1 VFVRTQTNGDRTY
14 LLVVENQR
22 IHGKVQQRVLY
33 RLGRLDDLRASGQLD
48 ALLHSLG
55 RFSDKYTVLGAHANG
70 ESITTC
76 TRVIG
81 PPLIFERLWRE
92 CGIRPVLADLLRDR
106 QFEFPVE
113 RAVFLTVLHRLMAPG
128 SDRAAEKWKQ
138 DYSIAGVDA
147 LALHQLYRAMAWLG
161 EVLPASEQEG
171 ATPFVARTTKDLVEE
186 ALLAHRR
193 DLFSGLD
200 LVFFDTT
207 SIYFEGEGG
216 QTIGWY
222 GHSKDHRPDRL
233 QMVVGVVMDQEG
245 NPVCS
250 EMWPGN
256 AADVKSLVPIVQR
269 LKTRFPVGEVCI
281 VADRGMISAATLEQ
295 IRERKWNY
303 ILGVR
308 MRSSKEAREEVM
320 GRPGRYQEVYP
331 QSADAKAPSPLKVKE
346 VWVEDRRY
354 VVCKNEDEAQKDR
367 QEREAIAAALKD
379 ALQGGDKSLV
389 GNKGYRRFLRTT
401 GERFTIDEDKIKE
414 EERYDG
420 KWLLTTNTE
429 LAAREV
435 ALKYKQLWMVED
447 IFRSMKSLL
456 ETRPIYHKCDETIR
470 GHAVRTFRVFCTF
483 LALVLRKE
491 LQDRLERKGWSLEWA
506 DVIGDLARLQEV
518 EMSIDEKS
526 YVVRT
531 ETRRT
536 VGKIFQACG
545 VALPPTLRPAEGS

>member
-1 VFVRTQTNGDRTY
+1 MFVRTQTNGDRTY
-14 LLVVENQR
+14 LIVVENQR
-22 IHGKVQQRVLY
+22 IQGKIQQRVLH
-33 RLGRLDDLRASGQLD
+33 RLGRLDELLASGQLD
-48 ALLHSLG
+48 ALLRSLG
-55 RFSDKYTVLGAHANG
+55 RFSDKYAILGAHANG
-70 ESITTC
+70 ESLTTR
-76 TRVIG
+76 TRIVG

-92 CGIRPVLADLLRDR
+92 CGIQPVLAELLRDR

-128 SDRAAEKWKQ
+128 SDRAAEKWQ
-138 DYSIAGVDA
+138 LDYALAGVDC
-147 LALHQLYRAMAWLG
+147 LALHHLYRAMAWLG
-161 EVLPASEQEG
+161 EPLEASQQQG
-171 ATPFVARTTKDLVEE
+171 ATPFVVRTTKDLVEE
-186 ALLAHRR
+186 GLFARR
-193 DLFSGLD
+193 QDLFSTLD

-256 AADVKSLVPIVQR
+256 ASDVKSLVPIVER

-281 VADRGMISAATLEQ
+281 VAGRGMISADTVKQ
-295 IRERKWNY
+295 IQARQWKY

-320 GRPGRYQEVYP
+320 GRAGRYQQVHP
-331 QSADAKAPSPLKVKE
+331 RSRDPLAPSPLKVKE

-354 VVCKNEDEAQKDR
+354 VVCQNEDQAQKDR
-367 QEREAIAAALKD
+367 QDREAIVAALKD
-379 ALQGGDKSLV
+379 ALSGGDKSLV
-389 GNKGYRRFLRTT
+389 GNKGYRRFLETT
-401 GERFTIDEDKIKE
+401 GEHFTINQDKVKE
-414 EERYDG
+414 EARYDG
-420 KWLLTTNTE
+420 KWVLTTNTE
-429 LAAREV
+429 LAAAEV

-470 GHAVRTFRVFCTF
+470 GQVFCSF

-491 LQDRLERKGWSLEWA
+491 LQDRLEGKGWSLEWA
-506 DVIGDLARLQEV
+506 DVIGDLDRLQEV
-518 EMSIDEKS
+518 EMSLEGKS

-531 ETRRT
+531 ETKGT
-536 VGKIFQACG
+536 VGKVFQACG
-545 VALPPTLRPAEGS
+545 VALPPTLRSSDPSR

>member
-1 VFVRTQTNGDRTY
+1 MFVRTQTNGDRTY
-14 LLVVENQR
+14 LIVVENQR
-22 IHGKVQQRVLY
+22 IQGKIQQRVLH
-33 RLGRLDDLRASGQLD
+33 RLGRLDELLASGQLD
-48 ALLHSLG
+48 ALLRSLG
-55 RFSDKYTVLGAHANG
+55 RFSDKYAILGAHANG
-70 ESITTC
+70 ESLTTR
-76 TRVIG
+76 TRIVG

-92 CGIRPVLADLLRDR
+92 CGIQPVLAELLRDR

-128 SDRAAEKWKQ
+128 SDRAAEKWQQ
-138 DYSIAGVDA
+138 DYALAGVDS
-147 LALHQLYRAMAWLG
+147 LALHHLYRAMAWLG
-161 EVLPASEQEG
+161 EPLEESQQQG
-171 ATPFVARTTKDLVEE
+171 ATPFVVRTTKDRVEE
-186 ALLAHRR
+186 GLFARR
-193 DLFSGLD
+193 QDLFSGLD

-256 AADVKSLVPIVQR
+256 ASDVTSLVPIVER

-281 VADRGMISAATLEQ
+281 VADRGMISAETVSEIQ
-295 IRERKWNY
+295 ERHWKY

-320 GRPGRYQEVYP
+320 GRAGRYQQVHP
-331 QSADAKAPSPLKVKE
+331 RSRDPKAPSPLKVKE
-346 VWVEDRRY
+346 VWVQDRRY
-354 VVCKNEDEAQKDR
+354 VVCQNEDQAHKDR
-367 QEREAIAAALKD
+367 QEREAIVTALQD
-379 ALQGGDKSLV
+379 ALAGGDKSLV
-389 GNKGYRRFLRTT
+389 GNKGYRRFLRAT
-401 GERFTIDEDKIKE
+401 GERFSIDQDKVKE
-414 EERYDG
+414 EARYDG
-420 KWLLTTNTE
+420 KWALTTNTE
-429 LAAREV
+429 LAAAEV

-470 GHAVRTFRVFCTF
+470 GHVFCSF
-483 LALVLRKE
+483 LALILRKE
-491 LQDRLERKGWSLEWA
+491 LQDRLEGKGWSLEWA
-506 DVIGDLARLQEV
+506 DVIRDLDRLQEV
-518 EMSIDEKS
+518 EMSLEGKS

-531 ETRRT
+531 ETKGT
-536 VGKIFQACG
+536 LGKVFQACG
-545 VALPPTLRPAEGS
+545 VALPPTLRSSDHPR